1 MDPFKVYSIPLKSLR
16 NGLHKYQWE
25 LGNSFFKYF
34 EHSPIKK
41 GHFNLEMSLDKQ
53 DDLSVIQ
60 LDINGDYQ
68 TICDRCLANIRMPVQ
83 RHHQIYVKTVN
94 EQLQDP
100 DLICI
105 AHDALELKLAEVFYE
120 YICLSLPLSQTMFC
134 EGLENPPC
142 DFEVLKRL
150 KSADDHETDNS
161 IWDELKKFDK
171 N

>member
-16 NGLHKYQWE
+16 NGFHKYQWE
-25 LGNSFFKYF
+25 LDSSFFKHF
-34 EHSPIKK
+34 EHSPIRK
-41 GHFNLEMSLDKQ
+41 GHFHLEMSLDKQ

-60 LDINGDYQ
+60 LDIKGEYQ
-68 TICDRCLANIRMPVQ
+68 SICDRCLADIRMPVKS
-83 RHHQIYVKTVN
+83 HHQIFVKTVN

-105 AHDALELKLAEVFYE
+105 AHEAVELKLAEVFYE
-120 YICLSLPLSQTMFC
+120 YICLSLPLSQTMLC
-134 EGLENPPC
+134 EKMQNPPC

-150 KSADDHETDNS
+150 KSEEDQQTDSS